1 MFNADNI
8 TIWVGVVCT
17 LAMYS
22 ILYRENKLYRFF
34 EHIYIGIAMGYG
46 LAVTYTNVVKPRWIV
61 PTFVDGRWWWMGAL
75 LVASMYFFIYS
86 KKYNWVSR
94 MIILTMFGITAGL
107 GLKGF
112 IIGNM
117 PQVLGSFKTVTQTTS
132 PYLVFNG
139 IVFLV
144 VILSVL
150 TYFFFSV
157 EHSKHPTVRRSAN
170 FGRWFIMVY
179 LGAIFG
185 TTVMGRMSLFIQR
198 LMFLLED
205 FPRTFGGG

>member
-1 MFNADNI
+1 MLNTDNI
-8 TIWVGVVCT
+8 TVWIGVICT

-22 ILYRENKLYRFF
+22 ILYRENKVYRLF
-34 EHIYIGIAMGYG
+34 EHIFIGIGMGYG
-46 LAVTYTNVVKPRWIV
+46 LAIAYTNVIKPRWLV
-61 PTFVDGRWWWMGAL
+61 PTFVEGRWWWMTAL
-75 LVASMYFFIYS
+75 LVAGMYFFVYS
-86 KKYNWVSR
+86 RKYNWVSR
-94 MIILTMFGITAGL
+94 MIIVTMFGLYAGL
-107 GLKGF
+107 GLRGF
-112 IIGNM
+112 IVGYM
-117 PQVLGSFKTVTQTTS
+117 PQVLGSFKTVTQLGS

-157 EHSKHPTVRRSAN
+157 EHAKHPAVRRSAN
-170 FGRWFIMVY
+170 FGRWFIMIY

-198 LMFLLED
+198 LMFLLQD
-205 FPRTFGGG
+205 FPNTFKGG

>member
-1 MFNADNI
+1 M
-8 TIWVGVVCT
+8 
-17 LAMYS
+17 
-22 ILYRENKLYRFF
+22 
-34 EHIYIGIAMGYG
+34 
-46 LAVTYTNVVKPRWIV
+46 
-61 PTFVDGRWWWMGAL
+61 
-75 LVASMYFFIYS
+75 
-86 KKYNWVSR
+86 KKR
-94 MIILTMFGITAGL
+94 TKIILIAVPVVLIVLWLVLSAVIGAAATTAVETVLPKITKTDVKLESFSLSIFSGK
-107 GLKGF
+107 GSIKGF

-170 FGRWFIMVY
+170 LGRWFIMVY

-198 LMFLLED
+198 LMFLLEE
-205 FPRTFGGG
+205 FPRTFTGG